1 MHDRRCKLH
10 SGVVTLSD
18 GSVLLAGGSERP
30 EKCDRNMSSFEYATE
45 DGFSGFYFSSVTVLR
60 DGRAL
65 IDGGYGARPM
75 DGAVKRAWIYQ
86 P

>member
-1 MHDRRCKLH
+1 MHDRRYKLH

-18 GSVLLAGGSERP
+18 GSVLGAG
-30 EKCDRNMSSFEYATE
+30 
-45 DGFSGFYFSSVTVLR
+45 V
-60 DGRAL
+60 
-65 IDGGYGARPM
+65 GARPM